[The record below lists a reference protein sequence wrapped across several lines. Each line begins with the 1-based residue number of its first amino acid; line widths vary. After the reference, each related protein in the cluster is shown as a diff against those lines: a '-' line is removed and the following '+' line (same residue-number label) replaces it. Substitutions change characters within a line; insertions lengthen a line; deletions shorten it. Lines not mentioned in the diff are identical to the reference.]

1 MQPSFCKLNIY
12 TWEKKQQT
20 ILSTSINHEMLFT
33 SPPHFS
39 RCHSTVPRY
48 IYHAAD
54 MSIWWKFNKNGSL
67 HLKEICIYLASPLNF
82 PHAQNTFVT
91 LHNFAPK
98 LALLLVPLDITR
110 CKLSYDMRVFL
121 QYNEMSSRH
130 FTLLFVDIIPSVNI
144 TSPNVCRLPRIFP
157 PAVVLRLPGSR
168 GEFIRTL
175 KRQDSGSRAAWD
187 SGAMAYTDRKSFK
200 VRLNRSALHDI
211 RLFQNI
217 LLYLY
222 FWELYYFFDMSSRE
236 FECASLTDHRTNQ
249 TAFMIY
255 LDTAPIIL
263 TDE

>member
-1 MQPSFCKLNIY
+1 MLIVWLKEYFVAKTLIGCMNKSCFFCATKLLQIEY
-12 TWEKKQQT
+12 LHMEKKQQT

-144 TSPNVCRLPRIFP
+144 TSPNVCRLPWIFP
-157 PAVVLRLPGSR
+157 AAVV
-168 GEFIRTL
+168 
-175 KRQDSGSRAAWD
+175 Q
-187 SGAMAYTDRKSFK
+187 
-200 VRLNRSALHDI
+200 
-211 RLFQNI
+211 
-217 LLYLY
+217 
-222 FWELYYFFDMSSRE
+222 SRE
-236 FECASLTDHRTNQ
+236 VLMGEGNQRPPPCWLPLWVVELGLVAESCTNIGSL
-249 TAFMIY
+249 Y
-255 LDTAPIIL
+255 IICQHNSS
-263 TDE
+263 TP